1 MVKTLV
7 CVLLGLRFLYF
18 LGISMDA
25 DKSSSSGRKHRF
37 TPKVP
42 SQRKTRSTVSKKE
55 KAEEEDDLETK
66 QQLLQRFSERGNRT
80 HRPKVEDKVQP
91 TFIHGA
97 KRATSALGSIVPND
111 GSFQQ
116 TSELELMDLDDSIE
130 QSVSSL
136 SVVGPSALK
145 QRPTDAS
152 VPKSKEYREP
162 WNYESTYYP
171 TTLPWRRP
179 YSGDPDILDEA
190 EFGEGAMYSEYQ
202 ESTLRPATEL
212 GFLNPDET
220 SENVRLLFLQFPPSL
235 PAIKRSA
242 SVKGKE
248 IEGNSGPSGHKVPM
262 TMNTG
267 AKRSPTTGTSQQS
280 CSFNDLSAGQMG
292 KLLVYKSGAV
302 KLKLGE
308 FLYDVSPGSDCSFAQ
323 DAVAFNTKQ
332 KDCCCVR
339 SLDKRAIVTPDIE
352 SLLNS
357 VTDL

>member
-1 MVKTLV
+1 
-7 CVLLGLRFLYF
+7 
-18 LGISMDA
+18 MDA
-25 DKSSSSGRKHRF
+25 DKPSSSGRKHRF
-37 TPKVP
+37 KPKVP
-42 SQRKTRSTVSKKE
+42 PQRKTRSTVSKKE

-66 QQLLQRFSERGNRT
+66 QQLLQRFSERGNRRQ
-80 HRPKVEDKVQP
+80 RPKVEDKVQP

-116 TSELELMDLDDSIE
+116 TNELELMDLDDSIE

-136 SVVGPSALK
+136 SAVGPSALK

-152 VPKSKEYREP
+152 VPKTKEYREP

-190 EFGEGAMYSEYQ
+190 EFGEGAMKSEYQ

-212 GFLNPDET
+212 GFMNPDEI
-220 SENVRLLFLQFPPSL
+220 SENVRLLFLQFPPL
-235 PAIKRSA
+235 PELKRPASA
-242 SVKGKE
+242 KGKE
-248 IEGNSGPSGHKVPM
+248 IEGNSGPSDHKVPM

-267 AKRSPTTGTSQQS
+267 AKRSPTTGTSQQRRN
-280 CSFNDLSAGQMG
+280 FKDLSAGQMG
-292 KLLVYKSGAV
+292 KLLVCKSGTV

-308 FLYDVSPGSDCSFAQ
+308 ILYDVSPGSDCSFAQ
-323 DAVAFNTKQ
+323 DAVAFNTKE
-332 KDCCCVR
+332 KECCWVR

-357 VTDL
+357 ATDL